1 MTSLTRLVGYSVLLL
16 LIFLGAALAA
26 QGWLHRE
33 TQRLRAEAVEGKK
46 QQFLKAVSLLP
57 AGTAEPWDAAYRRDL
72 GELIGAKVEIYT
84 NLPNAATDAKMLFF
98 DEPIP
103 VTGGKPGAQLTAH
116 VAFSLPFGSQLLALY
131 QRVVVGLALLA
142 AALLGI
148 WFIIV
153 AFAWGRP
160 AREAASASPWMAA
173 QAEMSGLTRLAKT
186 SAAQGEELDRE
197 RDVRRRA
204 EEDAQLRQRLLAQSL
219 EGKIR
224 LGHDLHDGI
233 IQSLYAVGLT
243 LESVRTL
250 VPTDPAEADRRLE
263 KCLQSLNGT
272 IRDVRAYITGLG
284 PENLRRIGFAQA
296 LDALVAE
303 LRADRAVNFELRI
316 DDEATALLSAEQSID
331 ALQIAR
337 EAISNSLR
345 HGRAT
350 AVTVRLQQ
358 SNQEIGLLVQ
368 DNGAGFDPTRRG
380 DGHGLGNMHARAQR
394 LGATVRIDSR
404 PGAGTRVVVTLP
416 ALQSL

>member
-1 MTSLTRLVGYSVLLL
+1 MNSLTRLVGYSVLLL
-16 LIFLGAALAA
+16 LVFLGATLAAQAWLHRQTRELRTEAIEAKRVQFAATAEALMPAA
-26 QGWLHRE
+26 QGWNAGDER
-33 TQRLRAEAVEGKK
+33 RLGAIVGGTVNIYRDAVPPAPKDS
-46 QQFLKAVSLLP
+46 SLLYFDQ
-57 AGTAEPWDAAYRRDL
+57 T
-72 GELIGAKVEIYT
+72 
-84 NLPNAATDAKMLFF
+84 LPGSAPPPAATAR
-98 DEPIP
+98 
-103 VTGGKPGAQLTAH
+103 VTFAAAPLTR
-116 VAFSLPFGSQLLALY
+116 LIALQ

-142 AALLGI
+142 AGLLGL
-148 WFIIV
+148 WFVLV
-153 AFAWGRP
+153 AFAWKRP
-160 AREAASASPWMAA
+160 AHEAASRSPWAVA
-173 QAEMSGLTRLAKT
+173 QAEMSGLTRLAQT

-250 VPTDPAEADRRLE
+250 TPTDPAEADRRLE

-272 IRDVRAYITGLG
+272 IRDVRAYVTGLG

-296 LDALVAE
+296 LDALVNE

-316 DDEATALLSAEQSID
+316 DNEATALFSPEQSID

-350 AVTVRLQQ
+350 AVTVRLQE
-358 SNQEIGLLVQ
+358 SNREVCLLVQ
-368 DNGAGFDPTRRG
+368 DNGTGFDPG
-380 DGHGLGNMHARAQR
+380 LSASGHGLGNMRARADR
-394 LGATVRIDSR
+394 LGATVRVDSR
-404 PGAGTRVVVTLP
+404 AGTGTRVVVTLP
-416 ALQSL
+416 VLQSP

>member
-1 MTSLTRLVGYSVLLL
+1 MNSLTRLVGYSALLL
-16 LIFLGAALAA
+16 LLFLGAALAA
-26 QGWLHRE
+26 QGWLHRQ
-33 TQRLRAEAVEGKK
+33 TQELRAEAIEAKRA
-46 QQFLKAVSLLP
+46 QF
-57 AGTAEPWDAAYRRDL
+57 
-72 GELIGAKVEIYT
+72 I
-84 NLPNAATDAKMLFF
+84 AATRAVAPPDLHWSSASEQTLGTLVGGTVTIYGDAIPAAPRDSAILYF
-98 DEPIP
+98 DQVLVGAAPLPVITARVIFATAPI
-103 VTGGKPGAQLTAH
+103 TRLI
-116 VAFSLPFGSQLLALY
+116 ALQ

-142 AALLGI
+142 AFLLGL
-148 WFIIV
+148 WFILVAIV
-153 AFAWGRP
+153 WKRP
-160 AREAASASPWMAA
+160 GGDAVSHSPWMTAK
-173 QAEMSGLTRLAKT
+173 AEMSGLTQLART

-243 LESVRTL
+243 LESVRAL
-250 VPTDPAEADRRLE
+250 VATDPTEADHRLE

-284 PENLRRIGFAQA
+284 PDNLRRIGFAQA

-303 LRADRAVNFELRI
+303 LKADRAVNFELRI
-316 DDEATALLSAEQSID
+316 DDEATALLSPEQSID

-350 AVTVRLQQ
+350 AITVRLQH
-358 SNQEIGLLVQ
+358 SNGEVGLLVQ
-368 DNGAGFDPTRRG
+368 DNGAGFDPSRASA
-380 DGHGLGNMHARAQR
+380 GHGLGNMRARAER
-394 LGATVRIDSR
+394 LGATVRVDSR
-404 PGAGTRVVVTLP
+404 PGAGTRVVVTLAVRAP
-416 ALQSL
+416 L